1 MTSLA
6 FTRVVL
12 IVEYDGGRYHGSQ
25 YQVGLLTVQ
34 AEIERSICRLTGERC
49 RVATASR
56 TDAGVHAR
64 AQVVSFLT
72 GSDLPEQTFVEGM
85 NYYLPP
91 DIAVKR
97 AYRVP
102 FSLDVRRDA
111 LSREYRYCILNNCA
125 RSPLWRGYAYLVKG
139 KLDTEV
145 MSEACQLLLGKHD
158 FASFASRVGED
169 KKVTVRCV
177 YRASLERKGE
187 LVIFDMKANS
197 FLPHQVRNTVGLL
210 IRLGLGRMNI
220 SEFCSI
226 IEARIPGLAGPAA
239 PACGLYLLGVNYPV
253 SLGGDRK

>member
-12 IVEYDGGRYHGSQ
+12 IVEYDGRCYHGSQ
-25 YQVGLLTVQ
+25 SQVDLRTIQ
-34 AEIERSICRLTGERC
+34 DEIERSICRLTGEGC

-72 GSDLPEQTFVEGM
+72 DATLPEQTFVGGM

-102 FSLDVRRDA
+102 VSFDVRRDA
-111 LSREYRYCILNNCA
+111 VNREYQYYILNGCA
-125 RSPLWRGYAYLVKG
+125 RSPLWEGYSYLVKG
-139 KLDTEV
+139 KLDTGV
-145 MSEACQLLLGKHD
+145 MNEACRLLLGKHD
-158 FASFASRVGED
+158 FASFASRLGED
-169 KKVTVRCV
+169 KKVTVRCL
-177 YRASLERKGE
+177 YQASLERKGE
-187 LVIFDMKANS
+187 LIVFDMKANS

-210 IRLGLGRMNI
+210 IRVGLGRVNI
-220 SEFCSI
+220 SEFCDI
-226 IEARIPGLAGPAA
+226 IEARVPGIAGPAA
-239 PACGLYLLGVNYPV
+239 PACGLYLVGVNYPV
-253 SLGGDRK
+253 SLERR